1 MNNQVDQIELLDFL
15 IDDAIIPGYSHC
27 DKFSFSQKKWSHF
40 SIFRIIEP
48 AHIYYRTKSAYM
60 KGMSS
65 DKLGLPTNKGEAARN
80 FGLTPA
86 TFEELVLRLQQ
97 GDQQLF
103 KTIFLAH
110 FEECQRY
117 LRHQKQISAELAY
130 DVTMDAMLLFRK
142 KLVDGKIRY
151 GNMRFLFT
159 QMANQLFLKSLRGQP
174 QMTTLN
180 GLEHLEEEVS
190 PFQKEE
196 MAAFN
201 RAWSK
206 LCEECSGLLK
216 KIYYSKTSSQ
226 QIAVETQKTAAS
238 IRKKKQRCVEKLRG
252 YFAEYY
258 TP

>member
-1 MNNQVDQIELLDFL
+1 
-15 IDDAIIPGYSHC
+15 
-27 DKFSFSQKKWSHF
+27 
-40 SIFRIIEP
+40 
-48 AHIYYRTKSAYM
+48 M

-65 DKLGLPTNKGEAARN
+65 DKIGLPTNRGSAARN
-80 FGLTPA
+80 FGLTPDA
-86 TFEELVLRLQQ
+86 FEELVRRLQQ

-110 FEECQRY
+110 FEECQLY
-117 LRHQKQISAELAY
+117 LRRQKQISAELAY
-130 DVTMDAMLLFRK
+130 DLTMDAMLLFRR
-142 KLVDGKIRY
+142 KLVDGKIKY

-159 QMANQLFLKSLRGQP
+159 QMANQLFLKSLRGKP
-174 QMTTLN
+174 HMTTLN
-180 GLEHLEEEVS
+180 GLEYFEEEVS

-201 RAWSK
+201 KAWSK

-216 KIYYSKTSSQ
+216 KLYYSKASSQ
-226 QIAVETQKTAAS
+226 EIAVESQKTAAS
-238 IRKKKQRCVEKLRG
+238 IRKKKQRCVEKLRS